1 MIADYRTALQLIWI
15 SSALNLIVPGAEVSG
30 MSIGVILV
38 LARSLSLWLS
48 FTSLFLS
55 LSLFAIYSLSHT
67 HTHTHTRTQYRMR
80 THEHKH
86 IQSSL
91 SLLQTNTNTSR
102 SASFSPTR
110 SRKHPDSGGCL
121 WYRADTGPWKMH
133 VPFACFIRNTH
144 RDSIPISAEKPHRN
158 INYAGNLGGSVGRNA
173 AEGEYGIQS
182 VILMRGSVSLWSSGG
197 PTLLAQIIKYTLA
210 WMW

>member
-1 MIADYRTALQLIWI
+1 
-15 SSALNLIVPGAEVSG
+15 
-30 MSIGVILV
+30 
-38 LARSLSLWLS
+38 
-48 FTSLFLS
+48 
-55 LSLFAIYSLSHT
+55 
-67 HTHTHTRTQYRMR
+67 MR

-91 SLLQTNTNTSR
+91 SLSQTNTNTSR
-102 SASFSPTR
+102 SASFSPPTR

-197 PTLLAQIIKYTLA
+197 ANITCTDYKIHVGLNVIEMLLSARQRNHDRTGESTWRRRNK
-210 WMW
+210 